1 MAADPRGERTPARLH
16 LFEGFGIEIE
26 HMIVDSRALDVL
38 PVADRLLEAAAGE
51 PASDVDRG
59 AISWS
64 NEIVLHIVELK
75 TIEPA
80 PRLEGLAPVFQESV
94 AEIHRILEPL
104 GGRLL
109 ASGAHP
115 WMDPARETRL
125 WPHEGAVV
133 YRAFDR
139 IFGCRGHGWSNLQS
153 VHLNLPFQGDEEF
166 FRLHAAT
173 RLVLPLLPG
182 LSAASPFLDGRAT
195 GLVDS
200 RLEAYRRNCARVPSV
215 TGDVVPE
222 PVGSISEYRE
232 KILERIY
239 RDLAPYDPE
248 GVLRHEWAN
257 ARGAIARFERETIEI
272 RLLDA
277 QECPAADIAI
287 SALAAAAIRS
297 LVEERWRPIAAV
309 ASRPSESLNAL
320 LGRAI
325 RDGEEAV
332 VEDPEHLACLGLGG
346 RQRASL
352 REVWRSLRRE
362 LLPPDHEA
370 GPILEAI
377 FEEGTLARR
386 LLRAAGASPA
396 RARLREVYGRLA
408 DCARDGTVF
417 HAEVRP

>member
-1 MAADPRGERTPARLH
+1 
-16 LFEGFGIEIE
+16 
-26 HMIVDSRALDVL
+26 MIVDSRTLDVL
-38 PVADRLLEAAAGE
+38 PVADRLLEAAAGQ
-51 PASDVDRG
+51 PASDADRG

-64 NEIVLHIVELK
+64 NELVLHLVELK
-75 TIEPA
+75 TTEPA
-80 PRLEGLAPVFQESV
+80 PALEGLAPLFEESV

-125 WPHEGAVV
+125 WPHEGAEV
-133 YRAFDR
+133 YRTFDR

-173 RLVLPLLPG
+173 RFVLPLLPG

-195 GLVDS
+195 GLLDG

-222 PVGSISEYRE
+222 PVRSASEYRE

-239 RDLAPYDPE
+239 RDLEPHDPE

-257 ARGAIARFERETIEI
+257 ARGAIARFERDAIEV

-277 QECPAADIAI
+277 QECPAADIAV
-287 SALAAAAIRS
+287 STLAAAAIRA
-297 LVEERWRPIAAV
+297 LVEERWRPIAVV
-309 ASRPSESLNAL
+309 ASWPSEPLTAIL
-320 LGRAI
+320 RRAI
-325 RDGEEAV
+325 RDGEEAT
-332 VEDPEHLACLGLGG
+332 VEDEEQLDCLGLRG
-346 RQRASL
+346 RPRASL

-370 GPILEAI
+370 GPVLETI

-386 LLRAAGASPA
+386 LLRAAGPSPS
-396 RARLREVYGRLA
+396 RAKLREVYGRLA
-408 DCARDGTVF
+408 DCARDGTTF